1 MNKKT
6 KPPVIKLTGMHR
18 ESIRETKTEAGHTP
32 GPWEAS
38 THPASDP
45 EYCHVWAKGRGSDIA
60 LVVRADNE
68 SMINVGSAE
77 ANARLI
83 AAGPEMLEALKDMI
97 AGMGH
102 IKDCGPTVEKA
113 RAAIAKAEGGAS

>member
-1 MNKKT
+1 MN
-6 KPPVIKLTGMHR
+6 
-18 ESIRETKTEAGHTP
+18 ESTDNGNPAPAHTP
-32 GPWEAS
+32 GPWKAS

-83 AAGPEMLEALKDMI
+83 SAAPDMLTALMGITEA
-97 AGMGH
+97 AMGGEH
-102 IKDCGPTVEKA
+102 DVDEVMQATF
-113 RAAIAKAEGGAS
+113 AAIAKAEGGAS

>member
-1 MNKKT
+1 MSGLEQT
-6 KPPVIKLTGMHR
+6 
-18 ESIRETKTEAGHTP
+18 HTP

-38 THPASDP
+38 THPANDP

-77 ANARLI
+77 ANAHLM
-83 AAGPEMLEALKDMI
+83 AAAPEMLAALKEI
-97 AGMGH
+97 ARWCSGEYCAETPMLGAAMKVFRA
-102 IKDCGPTVEKA
+102 IK
-113 RAAIAKAEGGAS
+113 KAEGGGS